1 MAGSSFLMKAAAL
14 AAGTAL
20 LALAAC
26 ASGPPR
32 QPMGERTRAM
42 LNANPSAVIA
52 AELAFARMAREQGTW
67 TAFRHYAT
75 SDALWPSP
83 GWTNVQSSLRG
94 RPDSAEPIVWGP
106 DMVWM
111 SCDGSFAA
119 STGEANLPGG
129 LHSRFLTIWQRQSN
143 GDYRWVLDQGFD
155 SEGGEIAPDMIAGKV
170 AECPGPRRQP
180 ERPRVRRGEAWQTGA
195 SNDGTLRWQSVLR
208 ADCSREVTVEI
219 AGRESMDRVFQQV
232 ASAPPEGGSCEA

>member
-1 MAGSSFLMKAAAL
+1 MASSGIMMKGVSL
-14 AAGTAL
+14 AAGAAL

-32 QPMGERTRAM
+32 QAMSERSRAM
-42 LNANPSAVIA
+42 LRANPSAVIA
-52 AELAFARMAREQGTW
+52 TELAFARMARAQGTW

-83 GWTNVQSSLRG
+83 GWANVQASLKG
-94 RPDSAEPIVWGP
+94 RPDSAEPIVWGA
-106 DMVWM
+106 DSVWI

-119 STGEANLPGG
+119 STGEANLTGG
-129 LHSRFLTIWQRQSN
+129 RHSRFLTIWQRQSN
-143 GDYRWVLDQGFD
+143 GEYRWVLDQGFD

-170 AECPGPRRQP
+170 AECPDQRRRP
-180 ERPRVRRGEAWQTGA
+180 ENRVRRGEAWQTGS
-195 SNDGTLRWQSVLR
+195 SNDETLRWESVLR

-219 AGRESMDRVFQQV
+219 AARDGVEQVFHRV
-232 ASAPPEGGSCEA
+232 APAPPEGGACEA